1 MRFHAEC
8 ALCLF
13 QQRFD
18 RAKDVAD
25 QRLRAE
31 YARELARVISEVDFD
46 RDSSPLMGARLAEVQ
61 RRMLGIEDDYT
72 EINRR
77 FNGMMLNLYPELRAR
92 VFAAKDPIYA
102 AMQLS
107 LAGNYIDF
115 GVLLDVTEEKLMELI
130 RNASDCALDAA
141 EYANL
146 RADLARGGELVYLHD
161 NCGEVVLDKL
171 LIEAIRAEYP
181 QLHVLS
187 VLRGSPILNDATVED
202 ALEVGLDA
210 VSDEVIGNGLR
221 DTAGTEL
228 EYMPAELRARIER
241 ATLIIGKGQGNFETL
256 IGSGLNVYFLLLAKC
271 AGYQRWFG
279 LKQYSAVLANE
290 RRMRHMDR

>member
-92 VFAAKDPIYA
+92 VFAAKDQIYA
-102 AMQLS
+102 AMQL
-107 LAGNYIDF
+107 
-115 GVLLDVTEEKLMELI
+115 
-130 RNASDCALDAA
+130 
-141 EYANL
+141 
-146 RADLARGGELVYLHD
+146 
-161 NCGEVVLDKL
+161 
-171 LIEAIRAEYP
+171 
-181 QLHVLS
+181 
-187 VLRGSPILNDATVED
+187 
-202 ALEVGLDA
+202 
-210 VSDEVIGNGLR
+210 
-221 DTAGTEL
+221 
-228 EYMPAELRARIER
+228 
-241 ATLIIGKGQGNFETL
+241 
-256 IGSGLNVYFLLLAKC
+256 
-271 AGYQRWFG
+271 
-279 LKQYSAVLANE
+279 
-290 RRMRHMDR
+290 